1 MEPQRASEDH
11 YGCPFPRGP
20 GSLWPEERGGSGE
33 DQEAANFWQTD
44 YAESFVRA
52 VYLSA
57 KAEEGRRVTKEGL
70 ARLFAHGE
78 VGAAVRGVVRREGS
92 LETLREYER
101 GLRELI
107 RREKL

>member
-1 MEPQRASEDH
+1 MEPHRASEDH

-20 GSLWPEERGGSGE
+20 SSLWAGERGGGGE
-33 DQEAANFWQTD
+33 DQEAANFWQTN

-70 ARLFAHGE
+70 ARLFARRE
-78 VGAAVRGVVRREGS
+78 VAAVVRGVVRREGS
-92 LETLREYER
+92 PEALREYER